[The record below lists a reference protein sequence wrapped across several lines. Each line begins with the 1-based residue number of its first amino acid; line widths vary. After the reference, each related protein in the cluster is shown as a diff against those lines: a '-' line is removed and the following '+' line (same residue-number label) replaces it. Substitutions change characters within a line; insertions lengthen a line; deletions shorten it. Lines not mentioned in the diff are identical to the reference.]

1 MGKLD
6 DQVVTALYGAIDSE
20 ARWVELMDL
29 LRQRLGV
36 ESVAAQLLVAS
47 RDSVVPMWGTRDS
60 VSERHAVLHDSW
72 ANSLANPRFRRP
84 PLARRELE
92 IGSDQRATHFSVQ
105 ERGQLRDGLARCG
118 LGPAFWIS
126 QQIDHDRRFTMI
138 FHRPPDDGR
147 DLETREQNLLETLAP
162 HFRQAIGLWVRL
174 AKAEARASLAEQVG
188 NAMPAAAV
196 ACDRQLRVHWINADA
211 QRLFGAN
218 APLRLRNG
226 ALVCATRDDQQRL
239 LALIDGRS
247 DRAVVALGGG
257 PGPMLHLRAQAVPPM
272 QGQFALARDLV
283 MLAITRPDCPVRHD
297 PQDLARLFGLTLT
310 EATLAASLAT
320 GASVSEFAAARGVAE
335 GTARLHLKRVLAK
348 TGASRQSELVRQICQ
363 SVASQPAS

>member
-126 QQIDHDRRFTMI
+126 QQIDQNSRFTMI

-211 QRLFGAN
+211 QRLF
-218 APLRLRNG
+218 L
-226 ALVCATRDDQQRL
+226 
-239 LALIDGRS
+239 
-247 DRAVVALGGG
+247 LGGG
-257 PGPMLHLRAQAVPPM
+257 IGGRGSQAGGGQHHEIRKASTRIHHMGALMPTSQVGYTGLGGKRQKPVAAPTRLPSPSRGRKMLWRGP
-272 QGQFALARDLV
+272 
-283 MLAITRPDCPVRHD
+283 
-297 PQDLARLFGLTLT
+297 
-310 EATLAASLAT
+310 
-320 GASVSEFAAARGVAE
+320 
-335 GTARLHLKRVLAK
+335 
-348 TGASRQSELVRQICQ
+348 RQ
-363 SVASQPAS
+363 